1 MPKTHTRIYPVLTG
15 AFMAAAVLLTAACGG
30 PIDPEKPGSANDSDS
45 YTVNH
50 AMGTETFDVA
60 PKRVVVIDSPQLDAL
75 LALDVVPVGAT
86 ESGAAG
92 GFPGY
97 VANLLQDT
105 KSVGATAEPD
115 IDAIANLD
123 PDLIIGSKIRHEAI
137 YDELQAIAPTVFSVN
152 SGTDWNEQALITA
165 AALNQTETMEKKIF
179 DLDARAASIGEAV
192 DTKGTTVSMVRFRPD
207 NFRLYGPETFS
218 GSILAQA
225 GFVLGSRDWNEF
237 SMMELSPEL
246 YEQID
251 GEIIFYTNPGG
262 DPAATTLGTINK
274 LWGDLSGVKNKRVYE
289 VDDETWMVG
298 IGVMGANVIL
308 DDIEKLL
315 K

>member
-1 MPKTHTRIYPVLTG
+1 MSKTHTRLYPVLTG
-15 AFMAAAVLLTAACGG
+15 TFMAAAVLLTAACGG
-30 PIDPEKPGSANDSDS
+30 SAEPAATSSANASTS
-45 YTVNH
+45 YTVDH
-50 AMGTETFDVA
+50 AMGAETFDAA

-97 VANLLQDT
+97 VADRLKDT
-105 KSVGATAEPD
+105 KTVGATAEPD

-137 YDELQAIAPTVFSVN
+137 FDELKAIAPTVFSVN

-165 AALNQTETMEKKIF
+165 AALNQTETMKKKIS
-179 DLDARAASIGEAV
+179 DLDARAVAIGEAV
-192 DTKGTTVSMVRFRPD
+192 EAKGTTASMVRFRPD

-225 GFVLGSRDWNEF
+225 GFDLGSREWNEF

-246 YEQID
+246 FEQID
-251 GEIIFYTNPGG
+251 GEVIFYANPGG
-262 DPAATTLGTINK
+262 DPAATTLGTVNK
-274 LWGDLSGVKNKRVYE
+274 LWGDLPGVKNKRVYE
-289 VDDETWMVG
+289 VEDETWMVG
-298 IGVMGANVIL
+298 IGVLGANVIL

>member
-1 MPKTHTRIYPVLTG
+1 MT
-15 AFMAAAVLLTAACGG
+15 AAVLFTAACGG
-30 PIDPEKPGSANDSDS
+30 SATPAAGNSAGQSGS
-45 YTVNH
+45 YTVEH
-50 AMGTETFDVA
+50 AMGTETFDAV
-60 PKRVVVIDSPQLDAL
+60 PQRVVVIDSPQLDAM

-97 VANLLQDT
+97 IADRLKDT
-105 KSVGATAEPD
+105 ESVGATVEPD

-137 YDELQAIAPTVFSVN
+137 FDELEAIAPTVFSEN

-165 AALNQTETMEKKIF
+165 AALNKTDAMTQMIS
-179 DLDARAASIGEAV
+179 DLDARASSVGEAV
-192 DTKGTTVSMVRFRPD
+192 GAKGTTLSMVRFRPD

-218 GSILAQA
+218 GSILAKA
-225 GFVLGSRDWNEF
+225 GFDLGERKWNEF

-246 YEQID
+246 FAQID
-251 GEIIFYTNPGG
+251 GDIVFYTNPGG
-262 DPAATTLGTINK
+262 DPAATTLETVSG
-274 LWGDLSGVKNKRVYE
+274 LWSDLPAVKNKKVYE

-298 IGVMGANVIL
+298 IGVLGANVVL
-308 DDIEKLL
+308 DDVEKLL